1 MLSYL
6 TVAEHMLGDQ
16 KYTDHI
22 NKLMAEHA
30 YDTNAMVSKIQ
41 RGVGSGNQSDDE
53 MAVMCYYSLV
63 KYTKNEELKH
73 DMLYSFYSCYLLE
86 EPEMNPFFNFAY
98 AAYGQNVK
106 YRNPFG
112 NHTIGPW
119 DGWLSDSVE
128 TLLDFPLDRFDWSH
142 KNSHRLDIVR
152 LNRQAAYEPAEPFRP
167 IRRGLRNNGKVLPV
181 SERHFNHWNTD
192 PFSLDYGGN
201 GNGLASGTVYLLPYY
216 MGLYHGFIQETE

>member
-30 YDTNAMVSKIQ
+30 YDTNAMVAKIQ

-53 MAVMCYYSLV
+53 MAIMSYYNLV

-73 DMLYSFYSCYLLE
+73 DMLYSFYSYYLLE
-86 EPEMNPFFNFAY
+86 APEMNPFFIFAY
-98 AAYGQNVK
+98 AAYGQDVK

-112 NHTIGPW
+112 HHTIGPW
-119 DGWLSDSVE
+119 DGWLMDSVD
-128 TLLDFPLDRFDWSH
+128 TLLDFPLDRFDWAQ
-142 KNSHRLDIVR
+142 KNSHRIDIVK
-152 LNRQAAYEPAEPFRP
+152 LTRQAAFEPAEKFRP
-167 IRRGLRNNGKVLPV
+167 IRRGVRTNGKVLPV

-192 PFSLDYGGN
+192 PFALDYGGN
-201 GNGLASGTVYLLPYY
+201 GTGLASGTVYLLPYY